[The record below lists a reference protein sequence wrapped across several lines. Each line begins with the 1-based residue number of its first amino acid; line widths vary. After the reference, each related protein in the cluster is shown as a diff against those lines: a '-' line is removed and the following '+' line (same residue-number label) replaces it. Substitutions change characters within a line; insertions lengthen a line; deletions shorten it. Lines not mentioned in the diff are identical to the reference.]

1 MNAAARLR
9 APHNVSLPGLQ
20 SRTMRRIAIF
30 GVLCAALAGPAPS
43 AVAKNVA
50 KATQACANP
59 ALPAAILRGAAAAPS
74 GPELRTIVVR
84 AKHEYLRLAVVDTPD
99 QRSLGLMCVTALRPR
114 SGMLFV
120 FADESHQT
128 FWMKHTLIPLDMIWV
143 RAGGRIDTV
152 AARVPAATLQ
162 TPDADV
168 ARRGGEG
175 TYVIELAA
183 GEARRAGLRAG
194 STLALPSLHAD
205 S

>member
-1 MNAAARLR
+1 MNAN
-9 APHNVSLPGLQ
+9 H
-20 SRTMRRIAIF
+20 SRTVRRSAFF
-30 GVLCAALAGPAPS
+30 GVLCAALACPVPS
-43 AVAKNVA
+43 AAAENGA
-50 KATQACANP
+50 KATQPCANP

-74 GPELRTIVVR
+74 GPELRTIVVH

-99 QRSLGLMCVTALRPR
+99 QRTLGLMCVTALRPR

-152 AARVPAATLQ
+152 AARVPASTLQ

-183 GEARRAGLRAG
+183 GEARRAGLTPG